1 MEELKLQASD
11 ATLQDVLG
19 TIENHLLE
27 QGCDRMLITQI
38 LMAAEEIYV
47 NIAHYAYGGESGDAV
62 VQMEI
67 MQDTKNCRITFRD
80 HGVAYNPLEKE
91 DPDVTL
97 SAEERPIGG
106 LGIYLVKQAMD
117 RVEYEYKDGYNILTI
132 EKSF

>member
-19 TIENHLLE
+19 TIEDHLLE

-38 LMAAEEIYV
+38 LMATEEIYV

-80 HGVAYNPLEKE
+80 HGIAYNPLEKE

>member
-27 QGCDRMLITQI
+27 RGCDGMLITQI

-47 NIAHYAYGGESGDAV
+47 NIAHYAYGGESGDVV

-80 HGVAYNPLEKE
+80 HGIAYNPLEKE

>member
-27 QGCDRMLITQI
+27 QGCDRILITQI
-38 LMAAEEIYV
+38 LMAAEEIYA

-80 HGVAYNPLEKE
+80 HGIAYNPLEKE

>member
-27 QGCDRMLITQI
+27 QGCDRILITQI
-38 LMAAEEIYV
+38 LMAAEEIYA

-62 VQMEI
+62 VQMEVTP
-67 MQDTKNCRITFRD
+67 DPKSCRITFRD
-80 HGVAYNPLEKE
+80 HGIPYNPLEKE

-97 SAEERPIGG
+97 SAEEREIGG
-106 LGIYLVKQAMD
+106 LGIYLVKEAMD
-117 RVEYEYKDGYNILTI
+117 RVEYEYKDGCNILTI
-132 EKSF
+132 EKSL

>member
-19 TIENHLLE
+19 TIEDHLLE

-67 MQDTKNCRITFRD
+67 TQDTKNCRITFRD
-80 HGVAYNPLEKE
+80 HGTAYNPLEKE